1 MLCSM
6 GKYGGVLITNVPAK
20 EAKTDR
26 IVVSKLPC
34 TFLANSYERA
44 ACHRRPTVRHIDT
57 TPIKSTT
64 THYRAIVD
72 LRGTDDFGSSRN
84 GL

>member
-1 MLCSM
+1 
-6 GKYGGVLITNVPAK
+6 K

-26 IVVSKLPC
+26 IVVSKLLC

-44 ACHRRPTVRHIDT
+44 ACHHRPTVRHIDT

-72 LRGTDDFGSSRN
+72 LRSIILVHLYMYGVEIIRRGSDDFGSSR
-84 GL
+84 

>member
-6 GKYGGVLITNVPAK
+6 GKYGGNVPAK